1 MQPQV
6 ARAFP
11 APRMECD
18 SCAPRRRPCL
28 KFFDGC
34 GMLTGPGIQSMRIRR
49 GRCTGVGG
57 CSIIFKSSNAR
68 RCRNSGSEAK
78 ARGCGQGESI
88 DQVIKRLQT

>member
-49 GRCTGVGG
+49 G
-57 CSIIFKSSNAR
+57 SSPQHRTLHR
-68 RCRNSGSEAK
+68 RWRL
-78 ARGCGQGESI
+78 QHHL
-88 DQVIKRLQT
+88 QVIQRSPLQKLRQRSEGAWLWPRRVH